1 MEFFYATINKYLVK
15 VEEFTWS
22 YDTISTFIYDLF
34 VGSRLHL
41 WYLYMCV
48 GLYMITPIIRP
59 ITESKMVTKYY
70 IILII
75 GILIPIQFIISLG
88 NDFFSYNH
96 ITNRVNKFIQKFMF
110 IDFQYT
116 SYYILGYYLS
126 KIIIK
131 NNIKLYLIYFVGLVS
146 LYGTYIIKITLS
158 YKYEKEINRYT
169 ENNHSLNVVMTTIS
183 IFIFFKHTINK
194 LLEKLLSRIKNF
206 KIVLKTLSDFS
217 LGCYLIHVV
226 YIDLFKRLNFKFYL
240 EHTYISIPLY
250 SIFI

>member
-1 MEFFYATINKYLVK
+1 
-15 VEEFTWS
+15 
-22 YDTISTFIYDLF
+22 
-34 VGSRLHL
+34 
-41 WYLYMCV
+41 
-48 GLYMITPIIRP
+48 
-59 ITESKMVTKYY
+59 
-70 IILII
+70 
-75 GILIPIQFIISLG
+75 
-88 NDFFSYNH
+88 
-96 ITNRVNKFIQKFMF
+96 MF

-240 EHTYISIPLY
+240 EHTYISI
-250 SIFI
+250 